1 MAAAMLYTPAPMKAP
16 NAEFTLSKL
25 ERVISGPGKIAALGE
40 ELERRGLQ
48 RAIVVTGKS
57 LGNSLLLAQVTGAIG
72 SRCAAVFKGAR
83 QHVPR
88 SVVGELEAEIIRV
101 DADSLISFGGGS
113 PIDTCKVASFAF
125 LTSRDLIHIAI
136 PTTLSAGE
144 YTHAGGVT
152 DETTKVKSGVS
163 DPRLAP
169 RTVLNDPA
177 LTLAT
182 PDWLWIATGMRA
194 LDHAIETI
202 YTPRHHPLSDALAS
216 KAIALLVEHLK
227 PSIKTSGDD
236 LLAHRSYC
244 QFAAWFSIYG
254 SMNTRFGISHLLG
267 HQIGPRWDVPHGVT
281 SCITL
286 PNAMR
291 FMAEVAP
298 ERFAPIAEGFGLPW
312 DPRNPKAGAL
322 ACADRT
328 AEFIAG
334 FDVPHSLKAAK
345 VPRAEIRD
353 IVEPVMHELERS
365 KVVDRPVSE
374 AEVIALLEASY

>member
-1 MAAAMLYTPAPMKAP
+1 MLYTPAPMKAP

-25 ERVISGPGKIAALGE
+25 ERVISGPGKIAMLGE

-57 LGNSLLLAQVTGAIG
+57 LGNSPLLAQVTGAIG

-88 SVVGELEAEIIRV
+88 SVVGELEAEIARV

-169 RTVLNDPA
+169 RTVLNDPG
-177 LTLAT
+177 LTLGT
-182 PDWLWIATGMRA
+182 PDWLWVATGMRA
-194 LDHAIETI
+194 MDHAIETI

-216 KAIALLVEHLK
+216 KAIGLLVEHLK
-227 PSIKTSGDD
+227 PSIKTSADD
-236 LLAHRSYC
+236 SLAHRGYC

-291 FMAEVAP
+291 FMAEIAP
-298 ERFAPIAEGFGLPW
+298 ERFAPIAEGFKLPW
-312 DPRNPKAGAL
+312 DPGNPKAVAL
-322 ACADRT
+322 ACANRT

-334 FDVPHSLKAAK
+334 FDVPHSLKEAK
-345 VPRAEIRD
+345 VPRAEIGD

-365 KVVDRPVSE
+365 KVVDRPVTK
-374 AEVIALLEASY
+374 AEVIRLLEASY

>member
-1 MAAAMLYTPAPMKAP
+1 MVAPMLYTPAPMNAP
-16 NAEFTLSKL
+16 SAEFTLSKL
-25 ERVISGPGKIAALGE
+25 ERVISGPGKIATLGE

-57 LGNSLLLAQVTGAIG
+57 LGNSPLLAQVTGASG

-88 SVVGELEAEIIRV
+88 SVVGELEAEIARV
-101 DADSLISFGGGS
+101 GADSLISFGGGS

-125 LTSRDLIHIAI
+125 LTSRDLVHIAI

-182 PDWLWIATGMRA
+182 PDWLWVATGMRA

-216 KAIALLVEHLK
+216 KAIGLLVEHLK

-236 LLAHRSYC
+236 SLAHRGYC

-291 FMAEVAP
+291 FMAEIAP
-298 ERFAPIAEGFGLPW
+298 ERFGPIAEGLKLPW
-312 DPRNPKAGAL
+312 DARNPKAGAL

-334 FDVPHSLKAAK
+334 FDVPHSLKEAK
-345 VPRAEIRD
+345 VPRAEIGD

-365 KVVDRPVSE
+365 KVVDRPVTKD
-374 AEVIALLEASY
+374 EVIKLLEASY